1 MEKAKRQNNL
11 TQGALIPQIILFSLP
26 LIATSVLQ
34 LLFNT
39 ADTVVVGRW
48 GGATPEECEASLA
61 AVGSC
66 TALISLCVNLFLG
79 LSVGAGICV
88 AHDIGAQRDDE
99 IRKTVHTSIIT
110 AVFAGI
116 LVTVFGLFA
125 SEQLLTWMGTD
136 ATVLPEATK
145 YIRAVFCGM
154 PANMLYNY
162 CASILRSKG
171 DTVRPLIF
179 LSTAGIINVLLNLF
193 TVIVLGWGAMG
204 VGVATAVSQWVSC
217 ILIVIYMMHMDGPCR
232 IVPSLLHVD
241 REKLKRIL
249 VIGLPSGLQSM
260 LFAISNV
267 LIQSS
272 INSFGPTAVAGNT
285 AGSNLDSY
293 VYAAQNALYHAA
305 MTFVAQNAGAKQY
318 KRMKHT
324 VLCCCFM
331 VTVVGLCTS
340 GALYLFGQ
348 PLLRIFAPNN
358 ESAVQFGMTRLA
370 VFCAS
375 YFLCGLMDV
384 GSGVMRGLGKSILP
398 MIVSLLGSCVFRII
412 WIYTVFQWLP
422 VEETLENTMFRL
434 TMLYVSYP
442 VSWFLTAGV
451 LFLTCFFAMRKYK
464 RTIDASSAVPA
475 LDA

>member
-1 MEKAKRQNNL
+1 MKKQTNL
-11 TQGALIPQIILFSLP
+11 TQGSLIPQIILFSLP

-39 ADTVVVGRW
+39 ADTIVVGRW
-48 GGATPEECEASLA
+48 GGATPEACEASLA

-66 TALISLCVNLFLG
+66 SALINLCINLFLG

-88 AHDIGAQRDDE
+88 AHDIGAQRHDE
-99 IRKTVHTSIIT
+99 IQKTVHTSVVT
-110 AVFAGI
+110 AIAAGI
-116 LVTVFGLFA
+116 IVTIFGLFA
-125 SEQLLTWMGTD
+125 SEQLLTLMGTD
-136 ATVLPEATK
+136 AAVLPEATK

-179 LSTAGIINVLLNLF
+179 LSTAGVINVLLNLF

-204 VGVATAVSQWVSC
+204 VGVATAVSQWISC
-217 ILIVIYMMHMDGPCR
+217 ILIVIYMMRMDGPCR
-232 IVPSLLHVD
+232 IVLSHLRVD
-241 REKLKRIL
+241 REKLKRLL
-249 VIGLPSGLQSM
+249 VIGLPAGLQST
-260 LFAISNV
+260 LFSVSNV

-272 INSFGPTAVAGNT
+272 VNSFGPTVVAGNT

-305 MTFVAQNAGAKQY
+305 LTFVAQNAGAKQY
-318 KRMKHT
+318 KRMKHSI
-324 VLCCCFM
+324 LCCSF
-331 VTVVGLCTS
+331 VVVAVGIAVSGL
-340 GALYLFGQ
+340 LYLLGE
-348 PLLRIFAPNN
+348 PLLRIYAPDN
-358 ESAVQFGMTRLA
+358 ESVVQYGMTRLA

-375 YFLCGLMDV
+375 YFLCGLMEV
-384 GSGVMRGLGKSILP
+384 GCGAMRGLGKSILP
-398 MIVSLLGSCVFRII
+398 MIVSLVGSCVFRIV

-422 VEETLENTMFRL
+422 VEETIENTLFRL

-442 VSWFLTAGV
+442 VSWFVTAGV
-451 LFLTCFFAMRKYK
+451 HFLTCFFAMRKYK
-464 RTIDASSAVPA
+464 KTLCANAVAMTPA
-475 LDA
+475 E